1 MAGES
6 AYEMARRKRE
16 KAERLL
22 ADAALW
28 ERGADGEAETAK
40 ALTVLPPD
48 RWTVLHDVRWP
59 GRQLANIDHVVVG
72 PSGVFVI
79 DSKNWSGRVDVRDGV
94 LRQNGSRREKAVAAV
109 GDSALAVAAAVPGL
123 DPRLVHPVLC
133 LVTPEPFLVYS
144 HEVLV
149 CSTTTL
155 VQELLR
161 RPAVLDVPSARRL
174 FGQLYRTMPSAT
186 APRVNPRQQRQLRQ
200 VGPPSQLP
208 VSPRLQK
215 AARAPRARG
224 PRVFRSLA
232 VVAGLAIFVSLL
244 NGPLLGRAI
253 GGLARPSS
261 PTTSQAP
268 PLSLGNAQ
276 RFPAATGRPPL
287 QVRPDLF
294 KTVRAR
300 DRSTYLYPGNR
311 FVAVRVTITNQGRRA
326 WTSQPGTK
334 ASITDDL
341 GVPRQSEYLSTT
353 AGHTLPRTI
362 VLRPGRSL
370 RGWAV
375 FQTSKERPVTAL
387 TLTVGPGQPSSST
400 WTIDRQ

>member
-6 AYEMARRKRE
+6 AYDMARRKRE
-16 KAERLL
+16 KAARLL
-22 ADAALW
+22 ADAEHW

-59 GRQLANIDHVVVG
+59 GRQFANIDHVVVG

-79 DSKNWSGRVDVRDGV
+79 DPKNWSGQLEVRNGV

-109 GDSALAVAAAVPGL
+109 GDSALAVAASIPGL

-133 LVTPEPFLVYS
+133 LVTPEPFLVHS

-161 RPAVLDVPSARRL
+161 QPAVLDVPSARRL

-186 APRVNPRQQRQLRQ
+186 APRVSPRQQRQLRQ
-200 VGPPSQLP
+200 VTAPSQLP
-208 VSPRLQK
+208 VSPRLRQ

-224 PRVFRSLA
+224 PRVFGSLA
-232 VVAGLAIFVSLL
+232 VLAGLTLFVSLL

-253 GGLARPSS
+253 GGLTRPSS
-261 PTTSQAP
+261 PTTSDAP
-268 PLSLGNAQ
+268 SLSLGDPQ

-287 QVRPDLF
+287 RVRPDRF
-294 KTVRAR
+294 RTVRAR
-300 DRSTYLYPGNR
+300 DRSTYLYPDNR
-311 FVAVRVTITNQGRRA
+311 FVAIRVTITNQGRRA
-326 WTSQPGTK
+326 WTSQPGTQ
-334 ASITDDL
+334 ATLTDDL
-341 GVPRQSEYLSTT
+341 GVVRQSVAVPTT
-353 AGHTLPRTI
+353 AGPTLPDRV
-362 VLRPGRSL
+362 VLRPGRSV
-370 RGWAV
+370 RGWVV
-375 FQTSKERPVTAL
+375 FQTSKQTPVTELAVN
-387 TLTVGPGQPSSST
+387 VGPGQPASAT
-400 WTIDRQ
+400 WVDDRQ

>member
-6 AYEMARRKRE
+6 AYDMARRKRE
-16 KAERLL
+16 KAARLL
-22 ADAALW
+22 ADADLW

-59 GRQLANIDHVVVG
+59 GRQFANIDHVVVG

-79 DSKNWSGRVDVRDGV
+79 DSKNWSGQVQVRDGI
-94 LRQNGSRREKAVAAV
+94 LRQNGFRREKAVAAV
-109 GDSALAVAAAVPGL
+109 GDSALAVAAAIPGL

-161 RPAVLDVPSARRL
+161 RPGVLDVPSARRL

-186 APRVNPRQQRQLRQ
+186 APRVSPRQQRELRQ
-200 VGPPSQLP
+200 VGAPLQLP

-232 VVAGLAIFVSLL
+232 VLAGLAMFFSLL

-253 GGLARPSS
+253 GGLVQPSS
-261 PTTSQAP
+261 PATSGAP
-268 PLSLGNAQ
+268 SLALGDAH

-294 KTVRAR
+294 RTVQAR
-300 DRSTYLYPGNR
+300 DGSTYVYPGNR
-311 FVAVRVTITNQGRRA
+311 LVAVRVTLSNLGRRA
-326 WTSQPGTK
+326 WTSQPGTQ
-334 ASITDDL
+334 ATIADDL
-341 GVPRQSEYLSTT
+341 GVVHHLQTVPTT
-353 AGHTLPRTI
+353 AGRTLPDK
-362 VLRPGRSL
+362 VVVQPGRSV
-370 RGWAV
+370 RGWVV
-375 FQTSKERPVTAL
+375 FQTSKQSPVTSL
-387 TLTVGPGQPSSST
+387 TLTLGPGQPASSI